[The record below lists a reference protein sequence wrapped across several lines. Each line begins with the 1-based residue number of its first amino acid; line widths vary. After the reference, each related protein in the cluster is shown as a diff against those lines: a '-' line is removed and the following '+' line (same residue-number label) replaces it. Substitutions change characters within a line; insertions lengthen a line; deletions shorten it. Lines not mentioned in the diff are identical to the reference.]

1 MVYMTEEEIK
11 QNEWMIM
18 RNNICKSTKDINKII
33 EEFLKDTDDKAQ
45 KKPDDK
51 AKKKSDEKA
60 KKKPDE
66 KYMYQNERQKGNN
79 VQ

>member
-33 EEFLKDTDDKAQ
+33 EEEFSKKNISINKKKD
-45 KKPDDK
+45 KKVDN
-51 AKKKSDEKA
+51 KKKS
-60 KKKPDE
+60 DE

>member
-18 RNNICKSTKDINKII
+18 RNSLCKSTKDINKII
-33 EEFLKDTDDKAQ
+33 EEEFSKKNILLNIKKDQ
-45 KKPDDK
+45 KP
-51 AKKKSDEKA
+51 DEKA
-60 KKKPDE
+60 PKKPDE
-66 KYMYQNERQKGNN
+66 KYMYQNERQKGNK